1 MRIWAYAYPNTP
13 RYRLVVSMPILCPME
28 DEPSGLVLAGNP
40 SVPEFY
46 IIGQQGVVLPV
57 LQEGSLNSHPFSI
70 YNR

>member
-1 MRIWAYAYPNTP
+1 
-13 RYRLVVSMPILCPME
+13 MPILCPME